1 MLFVCGIRASIIEPL
16 NVEDTYPYVIKTRE
30 GSLKKIFEKNAALC
44 IAACQVYFVIWSSTH
59 LSSAVATE
67 KRRRKMSPDRFIFIR
82 RVRNYWAWWGSY
94 SLDAYQLFKYCIFV
108 LFKIQ
113 KSIFKKLDVN
123 ALCKYVCPFKQEC
136 LFLQLFCYIWTTLS
150 VR

>member
-1 MLFVCGIRASIIEPL
+1 MAWTSKSSDLSSRGCKIF
-16 NVEDTYPYVIKTRE
+16 
-30 GSLKKIFEKNAALC
+30 SLKKILEKKLLSATC
-44 IAACQVYFVIWSSTH
+44 KSYFLSFRSSTH

-67 KRRRKMSPDRFIFIR
+67 KRRRKMSPDSFIFIR
-82 RVRNYWAWWGSY
+82 RVRNYGAWWGSY